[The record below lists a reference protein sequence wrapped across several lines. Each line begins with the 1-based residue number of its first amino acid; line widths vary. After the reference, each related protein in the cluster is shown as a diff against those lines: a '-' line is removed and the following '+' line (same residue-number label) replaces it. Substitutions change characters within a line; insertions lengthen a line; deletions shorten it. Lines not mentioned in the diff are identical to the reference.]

1 MARRKMEDGS
11 SSPSSIN
18 SQPRR
23 KHRQSWKPSKHAK
36 ASGSSSACAREHR
49 SSGSQSGATS
59 APGPRSTPSR
69 RRRKIFRR
77 KRSRSLSTGST
88 TVTADRRKVSAL
100 GQTRDQALQQR
111 QVSQQPLACARP
123 TSGLETKLSA
133 VKETAF
139 LRASRVSP
147 FRETEIR
154 EDAVRETDE
163 DGHAIKPSVLVH
175 RSRTNQ

>member
-1 MARRKMEDGS
+1 MRPTSRHLRTGTA
-11 SSPSSIN
+11 
-18 SQPRR
+18 
-23 KHRQSWKPSKHAK
+23 
-36 ASGSSSACAREHR
+36 
-49 SSGSQSGATS
+49 S

-69 RRRKIFRR
+69 RRRKISRR

-100 GQTRDQALQQR
+100 GQTRDQAPQQR

-139 LRASRVSP
+139 LKASRVSP

-163 DGHAIKPSVLVH
+163 DGHATESSVLV
-175 RSRTNQ
+175 RSSRTNQ